1 MYISRVMLEIHKI
14 HKIYQ
19 IYHTEKK
26 QTQDTAQ
33 GSNDLT
39 RAARSAPFPECL
51 NSFLSRKY

>member
-1 MYISRVMLEIHKI
+1 MLEIHKI